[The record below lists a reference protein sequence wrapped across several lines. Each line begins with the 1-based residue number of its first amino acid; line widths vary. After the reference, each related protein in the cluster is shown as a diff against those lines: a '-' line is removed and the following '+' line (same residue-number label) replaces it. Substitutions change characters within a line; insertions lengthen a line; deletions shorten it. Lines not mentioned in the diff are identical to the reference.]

1 MIRSVLN
8 IPEQKLNQ
16 IDCPISISAYD
27 RKVLTELCKIL
38 KPLEDATLL
47 VQREKNVSGSM
58 VIPVTLGLKKHLQ
71 SVKCDYST
79 KFVSSLLSSLSKRL
93 SQYENDDV
101 YKTSAML
108 DTRFKVLWCE
118 PEEIEET
125 TTSLKKKVSFVESVA
140 QIDNSDDNITPPSKK
155 LKTDDFLSFLPKGT
169 PKRKRHTSGSSKLVD
184 DYFEEECDESDA
196 NPLLYW
202 KENQYK
208 YPELSK
214 LALKY
219 LTVPAS
225 SAPVER
231 LFRIEGKVFRSDRM
245 RMKDQTFETLMM
257 IKCNSNI

>member
-1 MIRSVLN
+1 
-8 IPEQKLNQ
+8 
-16 IDCPISISAYD
+16 
-27 RKVLTELCKIL
+27 
-38 KPLEDATLL
+38 
-47 VQREKNVSGSM
+47 M

-71 SVKCDYST
+71 SVKCDYNT

-101 YKTSAML
+101 YRTFAII

-118 PEEIEET
+118 AEEIEE
-125 TTSLKKKVSFVESVA
+125 TSLKKKVSFVEYVA

-155 LKTDDFLSFLPKGT
+155 LKTDDFFSFLPKGT
-169 PKRKRHTSGSSKLVD
+169 PKRKRHTSGSTKLVD

-196 NPLLYW
+196 NHLLYW

-208 YPELSK
+208 YPKLSK

-225 SAPVER
+225 SAAVER
-231 LFRIEGKVFRSDRM
+231 LFSIAGKVLRSDRM
-245 RMKDQTFETLMM
+245 RMKDQTF
-257 IKCNSNI
+257 